1 MHAEIVIKE
10 LSSVEPVFLAV
21 FGIDELLDVEACS
34 NSILEVFKAYIEKKV
49 ATINAEVLVALL
61 I

>member
-1 MHAEIVIKE
+1 VHAEIVIKE

-34 NSILEVFKAYIEKKV
+34 NTIL
-49 ATINAEVLVALL
+49 
-61 I
+61 